1 MVSLKGSKLT
11 LLIANVGEVKQ
22 SLFVVVVIVFLL
34 GWGGSLLASELKHSS
49 QIPNLIFINRDLIT
63 AA

>member
-22 SLFVVVVIVFLL
+22 RLFVVAVIVLL
-34 GWGGSLLASELKHSS
+34 FGGGGEPAC
-49 QIPNLIFINRDLIT
+49 
-63 AA
+63 